1 MPLLVG
7 TDGVQK
13 MSQSLGNYVGIA
25 DPPDE
30 MFGKLTRIPDELI
43 ADYRRLTLDF
53 FRDPAEADR
62 VAAGLADGSLNPW
75 EEKKRMAREVV
86 DRYHGPG
93 AGDRAEA
100 EFDRVHKEGD
110 VPDEVRDVIVPR
122 AGLLLQKKDG
132 VVVLDRAALLTE
144 LGLTSTRSEARRLFE
159 QQGVRQDGTPVND
172 SELRVEVPGRP
183 AEEALAA
190 LVGSVWQVG
199 KRRFARVAGL
209 S

>member
-1 MPLLVG
+1 M
-7 TDGVQK
+7 
-13 MSQSLGNYVGIA
+13 
-25 DPPDE
+25 
-30 MFGKLTRIPDELI
+30 
-43 ADYRRLTLDF
+43 
-53 FRDPAEADR
+53 
-62 VAAGLADGSLNPW
+62 
-75 EEKKRMAREVV
+75 
-86 DRYHGPG
+86 
-93 AGDRAEA
+93 
-100 EFDRVHKEGD
+100 
-110 VPDEVRDVIVPR
+110 IVPR

-159 QQGVRQDGTPVND
+159 QRGVRQDGTPVKD
-172 SELRVEVPGRP
+172 AELRVEVPGRP